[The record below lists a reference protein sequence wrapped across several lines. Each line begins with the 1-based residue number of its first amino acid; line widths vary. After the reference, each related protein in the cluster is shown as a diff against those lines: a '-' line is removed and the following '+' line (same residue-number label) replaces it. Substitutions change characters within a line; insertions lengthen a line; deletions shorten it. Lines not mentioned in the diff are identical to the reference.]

1 MQRAGT
7 LHTLGL
13 RARCTTSVMAA
24 GRSPQRGHRIMTTVE
39 LIPIADI
46 YTDGVGAV
54 ELLGGNVRIIYYT
67 WEGPPGERDKVI
79 VAKLVMPIKAMTERA
94 LGKMLSEQ
102 LAAQRMTAGED
113 EDEEEAAAHWMPIPG
128 SH

>member
-1 MQRAGT
+1 
-7 LHTLGL
+7 
-13 RARCTTSVMAA
+13 
-24 GRSPQRGHRIMTTVE
+24 MTTVE
-39 LIPIADI
+39 RIPIADI

-54 ELLGGNVRIIYYT
+54 ELLGGNVRVIYYT
-67 WEGPPGERDKVI
+67 WEGPPGERNKVI
-79 VAKLVMPIKAMTERA
+79 VAKLVMPIKAVTERA

-102 LAAQRMTAGED
+102 LATQRVAASEE

>member
-1 MQRAGT
+1 
-7 LHTLGL
+7 
-13 RARCTTSVMAA
+13 
-24 GRSPQRGHRIMTTVE
+24 MTTVE
-39 LIPIADI
+39 LVPIADI

-67 WEGPPGERDKVI
+67 WEGPPGERNKVV
-79 VAKLVMPIKAMTERA
+79 VAKLVMPINAMTKRA

-102 LAAQRMTAGED
+102 LAAQRVAASE
-113 EDEEEAAAHWMPIPG
+113 EDEEEAAAVWMPIPG